1 MSLGCFWTSFP
12 FLSDSTS
19 FHRPSGILS
28 DSLNCQ
34 SLRLVSI
41 HLWYRLG
48 LSISSFCIQSF
59 VILKRLLQRNSF
71 LNPLGLLDGIGL
83 SSVCKY
89 THIPFRFGGILRPF
103 RPMVVRFLCLGSSDE
118 EVEESD
124 SGWWSYGFNA
134 MHDNAVYHRLCRTRW
149 SCMGHSGWHHGIC
162 WRLNL
167 VYIRIAR
174 ESSVHPSYAA
184 MMYCGNPEVANSVT
198 PPIL

>member
-1 MSLGCFWTSFP
+1 
-12 FLSDSTS
+12 
-19 FHRPSGILS
+19 
-28 DSLNCQ
+28 
-34 SLRLVSI
+34 LVSI